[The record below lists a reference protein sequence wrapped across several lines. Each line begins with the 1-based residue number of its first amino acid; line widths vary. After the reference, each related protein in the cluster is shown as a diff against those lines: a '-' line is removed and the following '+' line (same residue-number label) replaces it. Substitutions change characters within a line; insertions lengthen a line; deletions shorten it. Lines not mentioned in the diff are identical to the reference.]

1 MSALDLLSDWSSFTH
16 ISISDK
22 QWQEGNTGRYY
33 YRHPTEPG
41 TVIGW
46 HDIGTNADVE
56 LLVFDAVKRG
66 LMLDW
71 DVSLA
76 SADSSLPN
84 ISSTNINGTLYI
96 DGSSAGVEQAAAS
109 RLTEA
114 QLNTLWTAS
123 AIDPNTAKYNCDV
136 WSGTSVI
143 TDYPV
148 VQFARNVTTTDGH
161 QADIPNMQQLMRI
174 FCMASV
180 IDALDPTAA
189 ANAPRALVGWLQG
202 HWAWSSSERNTAHMR
217 TVDSAGCCTSAI
229 KANTGAAIPV
239 LELYLL

>member
-56 LLVFDAVKRG
+56 LLVFDAVKRR
-66 LMLDW
+66 
-71 DVSLA
+71 
-76 SADSSLPN
+76 ADLVWVPSTAYTDSTLPN
-84 ISSTNINGTLYI
+84 IADTNINSTLYI
-96 DGSSAGVEQAAAS
+96 DGGTDSLSPDDAS

-114 QLNTLWTAS
+114 QLNTLWPAS
-123 AIDPNTAKYNCDV
+123 TLDPNTAQYNCDV
-136 WSGTSVI
+136 WSGMGISN
-143 TDYPV
+143 YPALRYV
-148 VQFARNVTTTDGH
+148 RSIMTADGH
-161 QADIPNMQQLMRI
+161 CANVPNLQQLMRI
-174 FCMASV
+174 FCMALV

-189 ANAPRALVGWLQG
+189 ANPDLALGGWFSKGWVWASTEVSDRHMRLVGRG
-202 HWAWSSSERNTAHMR
+202 
-217 TVDSAGCCTSAI
+217 
-229 KANTGAAIPV
+229 GACSNGLKNRAYVALPV
-239 LELYLL
+239 LELHLL

>member
-56 LLVFDAVKRG
+56 LLVFDAVKRRER
-66 LMLDW
+66 LVW
-71 DVSLA
+71 SPSTA
-76 SADSSLPN
+76 CTDSTLPN
-84 ISSTNINGTLYI
+84 ITDKNINGTRYM
-96 DGSSAGVEQAAAS
+96 DGGTDLLSLDDAS

-114 QLNTLWTAS
+114 QLNTLWPAS
-123 AIDPNTAKYNCDV
+123 TLDPNTAQYNCDV
-136 WSGTSVI
+136 WSGLGISN
-143 TDYPV
+143 YPALRYV
-148 VQFARNVTTTDGH
+148 RSIMTADGH
-161 QADIPNMQQLMRI
+161 CANVPNLQQLMRI
-174 FCMASV
+174 SCMALV

-189 ANAPRALVGWLQG
+189 ANPALALGGWFSSYG
-202 HWAWSSSERNTAHMR
+202 WAWTSTEAHRSR
-217 TVDSAGCCTSAI
+217 TCIVGYSGACDNIPKDNAGVTL
-229 KANTGAAIPV
+229 PV
-239 LELYLL
+239 LELHLL

>member
-16 ISISDK
+16 ISTSDK

-56 LLVFDAVKRG
+56 LLVFDAVKRDRG
-66 LMLDW
+66 LDW
-71 DVSLA
+71 DVDLSPE
-76 SADSSLPN
+76 DSSLPN
-84 ISSTNINGTLYI
+84 ISHTNINGTLYI
-96 DGSSAGVEQAAAS
+96 DGSSASVEQATAS

-114 QLNTLWTAS
+114 QLNTLWPAS
-123 AIDPNTAKYNCDV
+123 TLDPNTAKYNCDV
-136 WSGTSVI
+136 WFGIGVI

-148 VQFARNVTTTDGH
+148 IQFVRDVTTTDGH
-161 QADIPNMQQLMRI
+161 QADIPNIQQLMRI
-174 FCMASV
+174 FCMTSV

-202 HWAWSSSERNTAHMR
+202 HWAWSSSERNPDYMR
-217 TVDSAGCCTSAI
+217 TVNSAGCCTSDI

-239 LELYLL
+239 LELHLL

>member
-1 MSALDLLSDWSSFTH
+1 MSALDLLSDWSSFT
-16 ISISDK
+16 SISVFGK

-71 DVSLA
+71 DVSL
-76 SADSSLPN
+76 SSTDSSLPN
-84 ISSTNINGTLYI
+84 ISYTNMNGTLYI
-96 DGSSAGVEQAAAS
+96 GGSAASVEQATAS

-136 WSGTSVI
+136 WSSISVI

-148 VQFARNVTTTDGH
+148 VQFARNVTTADGR
-161 QADIPNMQQLMRI
+161 QADTPNLQQLMRI
-174 FCMASV
+174 FCMALV

-189 ANAPRALVGWLQG
+189 ANPDLTLGGWFSNGWVWTSTEASSRRMRIVGYDGACDKIHKSNSRVAL
-202 HWAWSSSERNTAHMR
+202 
-217 TVDSAGCCTSAI
+217 
-229 KANTGAAIPV
+229 PV
-239 LELYLL
+239 LELHLL

>member
-56 LLVFDAVKRG
+56 LLVFDAVKRRAD
-66 LMLDW
+66 LLW
-71 DVSLA
+71 VS
-76 SADSSLPN
+76 STTSPDSTLPN
-84 ISSTNINGTLYI
+84 ILTTNINSTLYI
-96 DGSSAGVEQAAAS
+96 DGGTDSLSLYDAS

-114 QLNTLWTAS
+114 QLNTLWPAS
-123 AIDPNTAKYNCDV
+123 TLDPNTAQYNCAV
-136 WSGTSVI
+136 WSGMGISN
-143 TDYPV
+143 YPALRYV
-148 VQFARNVTTTDGH
+148 RSILTADGH
-161 QADIPNMQQLMRI
+161 CANVPNLQQLMRI
-174 FCMASV
+174 FCMALV

-189 ANAPRALVGWLQG
+189 ANPALALGGWFSNS
-202 HWAWSSSERNTAHMR
+202 WVWTSTEARSNHMR
-217 TVDSAGCCTSAI
+217 HVNPGGSCSDSHKYNAYVAL
-229 KANTGAAIPV
+229 PV
-239 LELYLL
+239 LELHLL

>member
-56 LLVFDAVKRG
+56 LLVFDAVKRRTSSV
-66 LMLDW
+66 W
-71 DVSLA
+71 APSTVYT
-76 SADSSLPN
+76 DSTLPN
-84 ISSTNINGTLYI
+84 ISTTNINSTLYI
-96 DGSSAGVEQAAAS
+96 DGGDGWLRPDDAS

-114 QLNTLWTAS
+114 QLNTLWPAS
-123 AIDPNTAKYNCDV
+123 TLDPNTAQYNCNV
-136 WSGTSVI
+136 WSGMGISN
-143 TDYPV
+143 YPALRYV
-148 VQFARNVTTTDGH
+148 RSILTADGH
-161 QADIPNMQQLMRI
+161 CANVPNLQQLMRI
-174 FCMASV
+174 FCMALV

-189 ANAPRALVGWLQG
+189 ANPALALGEWFSDDWVWTSTE
-202 HWAWSSSERNTAHMR
+202 ARSSHMRGFGCGGACTDVHKNTAY
-217 TVDSAGCCTSAI
+217 
-229 KANTGAAIPV
+229 GALPV
-239 LELYLL
+239 LELHLL

>member
-16 ISISDK
+16 ISTSDK

-56 LLVFDAVKRG
+56 LLVFDAVKRR
-66 LMLDW
+66 
-71 DVSLA
+71 
-76 SADSSLPN
+76 ADLVWVPSTAYTDSTLPN
-84 ISSTNINGTLYI
+84 IADTNINSTLYI
-96 DGSSAGVEQAAAS
+96 DGSSAGVEQATAS

-114 QLNTLWTAS
+114 QLNTLWPAS
-123 AIDPNTAKYNCDV
+123 TLDPNTAQYNCDV
-136 WSGTSVI
+136 WSGMGISNYSALRYVRSIMT
-143 TDYPV
+143 
-148 VQFARNVTTTDGH
+148 ADGH
-161 QADIPNMQQLMRI
+161 YANVPNLQQLMRI

-189 ANAPRALVGWLQG
+189 ANPDLTLGGWFSNG
-202 HWAWSSSERNTAHMR
+202 WVWTSTEASSSRMR
-217 TVDSAGCCTSAI
+217 IVGYG
-229 KANTGAAIPV
+229 GACNNVHKNNARVALPV
-239 LELYLL
+239 LELHLL

>member
-56 LLVFDAVKRG
+56 LLVFDAVKRRADLG
-66 LMLDW
+66 W
-71 DVSLA
+71 PP
-76 SADSSLPN
+76 SAEYTDSTLPH
-84 ISSTNINGTLYI
+84 IADTNINGTLYI
-96 DGSSAGVEQAAAS
+96 DGGAESLSRDEAS

-114 QLNTLWTAS
+114 QLNTLWPAS
-123 AIDPNTAKYNCDV
+123 TLDPNTAQYNCGIWAGMDV
-136 WSGTSVI
+136 R
-143 TDYPV
+143 YPSAPRYV
-148 VQFARNVTTTDGH
+148 RSIATADWHPANV
-161 QADIPNMQQLMRI
+161 PNLQQLMRI
-174 FCMASV
+174 YCMALV

-189 ANAPRALVGWLQG
+189 ANPALALGGWFSNGVVWTSTEAGSSYMRIVGYFGLCNNG
-202 HWAWSSSERNTAHMR
+202 RKN
-217 TVDSAGCCTSAI
+217 
-229 KANTGAAIPV
+229 AAYVTLPV
-239 LELYLL
+239 IELHLL

>member
-56 LLVFDAVKRG
+56 LLVFDAVKRRDD
-66 LMLDW
+66 LVWL
-71 DVSLA
+71 S
-76 SADSSLPN
+76 SAEYTDSTLPN
-84 ISSTNINGTLYI
+84 IADRNINSTIYI
-96 DGSSAGVEQAAAS
+96 DGGADSLRVDDAS

-114 QLNTLWTAS
+114 QLNTLWPAS
-123 AIDPNTAKYNCDV
+123 TLDPNTAQYNCAV
-136 WSGTSVI
+136 WSGMGISN
-143 TDYPV
+143 YPALRYV
-148 VQFARNVTTTDGH
+148 RSILTADGH
-161 QADIPNMQQLMRI
+161 CANVPNLQQLMRI
-174 FCMASV
+174 FCMALV

-189 ANAPRALVGWLQG
+189 ANPDLALGGWFSNGWVWTSTEVNSKRMRIVGYSG
-202 HWAWSSSERNTAHMR
+202 ACDIISKNAHH
-217 TVDSAGCCTSAI
+217 VAL
-229 KANTGAAIPV
+229 PV
-239 LELYLL
+239 LELHLL

>member
-16 ISISDK
+16 ISISGK

-56 LLVFDAVKRG
+56 LLVFDAVKRR
-66 LMLDW
+66 
-71 DVSLA
+71 
-76 SADSSLPN
+76 ADLIWVPSTAYTDSNLSN

-96 DGSSAGVEQAAAS
+96 DGGADSLSLDDAS

-136 WSGTSVI
+136 WSGISVI

-189 ANAPRALVGWLQG
+189 ANPDLTLGGWFSNGWVWTSTEASSRRIRIVGYDGACNNIHKSNARVAL
-202 HWAWSSSERNTAHMR
+202 
-217 TVDSAGCCTSAI
+217 
-229 KANTGAAIPV
+229 PV
-239 LELYLL
+239 LELHLL

>member
-56 LLVFDAVKRG
+56 LLVFDAVKRR
-66 LMLDW
+66 
-71 DVSLA
+71 
-76 SADSSLPN
+76 ADLVWAPGTAYTDSILPN
-84 ISSTNINGTLYI
+84 IVTTNINSTLYI
-96 DGSSAGVEQAAAS
+96 DGGDDSLRPDDAS

-114 QLNTLWTAS
+114 QLNTLWPAS
-123 AIDPNTAKYNCDV
+123 TLDPNTAQYNCDV
-136 WSGTSVI
+136 WSGMGISN
-143 TDYPV
+143 YPALRYV
-148 VQFARNVTTTDGH
+148 RSILTADGH
-161 QADIPNMQQLMRI
+161 CANVPNFQQLMRI
-174 FCMASV
+174 FCMALV

-189 ANAPRALVGWLQG
+189 ANPALALGGWFSC
-202 HWAWSSSERNTAHMR
+202 AWVWTSTESRSSHMR
-217 TVDSAGCCTSAI
+217 GVGCG
-229 KANTGAAIPV
+229 GACDHSLKNIARVALPV
-239 LELYLL
+239 LELHLL